1 MVDVKCLSDYGLHKH
16 LVKLGFTP
24 GPILPS
30 TRKTYEKKLMQLL
43 ASPPWEPPVTKR
55 PTRPQGSEDSDD
67 SEDPAVNIILKGNVK
82 FSRNKGKEGKKR
94 LEASTSKRRILDIY
108 YLSQKPTKK
117 VRYAARPSP
126 RIKCSCVSEED
137 YSRCNKRS
145 KSKSPCQN
153 PEDSFLYQSSENGVP
168 WSLKLAVLGIFFIVV
183 FVYIIVEKKPLL
195 G

>member
-67 SEDPAVNIILKGNVK
+67 SEGMLQDQVQGLSVAV
-82 FSRNKGKEGKKR
+82 
-94 LEASTSKRRILDIY
+94 
-108 YLSQKPTKK
+108 
-117 VRYAARPSP
+117 
-126 RIKCSCVSEED
+126 
-137 YSRCNKRS
+137 
-145 KSKSPCQN
+145 
-153 PEDSFLYQSSENGVP
+153 
-168 WSLKLAVLGIFFIVV
+168 SLKKTTLDATRDPRASPHARTQRTASYTRAPRTASHGA
-183 FVYIIVEKKPLL
+183 
-195 G
+195 